1 MGSNTVIISDTVEW
15 ESSSAPVSDAPQGQE
30 DTK

>member
-15 ESSSAPVSDAPQGQE
+15 ESSAPVSDAPQGQE